1 MRNKKV
7 KFMASGVTD
16 RGRAK
21 LLNYA
26 FDGTTAPTTFYYA
39 LCTDA
44 TTPTVAT
51 NLFSDLTEI
60 ATGNGYAQFGNSM
73 ASDTAF
79 TVTEVDGTPGAKVVL
94 SNQEFTGSGGT
105 LPSSGSARWAV
116 LLDTNATSANVLAWF
131 DLSANTSVSDG
142 QTLSINASTINVS

>member
-1 MRNKKV
+1 
-7 KFMASGVTD
+7 MASGVTD

-21 LLNYA
+21 ILNYT
-26 FDGTTAPTTFYYA
+26 FDGTTAPATFYYA

-51 NLFSDLTEI
+51 NVFSDLTEI
-60 ATGNGYAQFGNSM
+60 ATGNGYTQFGNSM

-116 LLDTNATSANVLAWF
+116 LLDTNSTGANVLAWF